1 MGYRIMRAAADV
13 PIMPAAMSLFELLLL
28 LLIGLVVMV
37 LIVSPSKKRG
47 DDKRVCGSCGAAHPP
62 FARFCRRCGK
72 EL

>member
-1 MGYRIMRAAADV
+1 MAAA
-13 PIMPAAMSLFELLLL
+13 MPLFVEISLLLL
-28 LLIGLVVMV
+28 VALVVMV

-47 DDKRVCGSCGAAHPP
+47 DVKRICGGCGAAHPP